1 MKLNV
6 NNCMQ
11 ATCLLLQTNK
21 VQNII

>member
-21 VQNII
+21 V